1 MTLAEVLDTL
11 KKAEPTLRPRGVTH
25 AAVFGS
31 VARGEERADSDIDI
45 AIELD
50 TAINRTVWD
59 LAGAKTAVADLFQV
73 PVDVVDRSALRPHL
87 RDAVERELVYA
98 F

>member
-1 MTLAEVLDTL
+1 MKLAEVLDTL
-11 KKAEPTLRPRGVTH
+11 RKAEPALRPRGVMH

-45 AIELD
+45 AVELD
-50 TAINRTVWD
+50 DDVVRTIWD
-59 LAGAKTAVADLFQV
+59 YSGVKIAVSDLFDGE
-73 PVDVVDRSALRPHL
+73 VDVVDRAALRPHL
-87 RDAVERELVYA
+87 RGNVERELVYA